1 MTMIRINLLPVRQV
15 RKRELGRQFLVIVVG
30 VLIAAL
36 AGNYYWFSTRDG
48 VRARKADANAER
60 ERQIAALDK
69 QIGEVNDLKKRKKE
83 VEDKLGVLEK
93 LRKQRSGPVRLLDA
107 MASVM
112 PKKIWLASFDE
123 KAGAVKLNGSGDSHE
138 DVSEFMKSL
147 QNVRWTP
154 KGLGRVV
161 EQKREATRAR
171 IELLTGEQAIEDFD
185 VRDLAPFFT
194 AIELKSSEQLSD
206 TKTGKS
212 TVKFELNMMANYST

>member
-15 RKRELGRQFLVIVVG
+15 RKRELGRQFLVVVAG
-30 VLIAAL
+30 VLIASL
-36 AGNYYWFSTRDG
+36 AGNYYWFSTRDD
-48 VRARKADANAER
+48 VRARKAEAVAER

-69 QIGEVNDLKKRKKE
+69 QIGEVNELKKRKKE

-93 LRKQRSGPVRLLDA
+93 LRKQRSGPVKLLDA
-107 MASVM
+107 LATVT
-112 PKKIWLASFDE
+112 PKKVSVSSFDE
-123 KAGAVKLNGSGDSHE
+123 KSGATKINGTGDSHE
-138 DVSEFMKSL
+138 DVSEFMKAL

-154 KGLGRVV
+154 KGIGRVV

-171 IELLTGEQAIEDFD
+171 IELLSGEQTIEDFD

-194 AIELKSSEQLSD
+194 GIELKSSEQQSD

-212 TVKFELNMMANYST
+212 TVKFELNVTANYST

>member
-30 VLIAAL
+30 VLIAGL
-36 AGNYYWFSTRDG
+36 AGNYYWFATRDD
-48 VRARKADANAER
+48 VRARKADAVAER

-83 VEDKLGVLEK
+83 VEDKLGVLDK

-194 AIELKSSEQLSD
+194 AIELKSSEQQSD